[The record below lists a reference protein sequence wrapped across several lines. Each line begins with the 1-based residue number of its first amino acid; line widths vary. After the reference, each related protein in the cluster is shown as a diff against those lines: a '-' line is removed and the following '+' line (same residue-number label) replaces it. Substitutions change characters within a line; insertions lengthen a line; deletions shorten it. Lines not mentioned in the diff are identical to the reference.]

1 MYIGISHMKDC
12 SGWLYNLRLD
22 IVYIKCM
29 LYCLLLSQFLHSIL
43 LYCLLNPHFSSTLL
57 YYLIWVHIFLLST
70 LLALASTSS
79 QLCFIVWSGFILFL
93 PLLYCVV
100 WSTFFLLPTHLN
112 FAGLSLCTHIIC
124 AQCEGWLTLLYCH
137 LDIFLLLTLL
147 ALACAPI
154 SSVHSVKVG

>member
-1 MYIGISHMKDC
+1 MKDC

-22 IVYIKCM
+22 IVYIKSM
-29 LYCLLLSQFLHSIL
+29 LYCLLLSQFLQSIL

-57 YYLIWVHIFLLST
+57 YYLIWVHIFLLPT

-93 PLLYCVV
+93 LSTLLYCVV

-112 FAGLSLCTHIIC
+112 FAGHSLCTHIIC
-124 AQCEGWLTLLYCH
+124 AQCVGWLTLLLCG
-137 LDIFLLLTLL
+137 LLSSGLLTLL
-147 ALACAPI
+147 YCVL
-154 SSVHSVKVG
+154 SSLLYYGSSQLCFIE